1 MFFCANNAA
10 DFDRA
15 ACAPASAHATR
26 EEMAMKS
33 NYKIA
38 AAVIASF
45 VLGVGAVSVLH
56 AQAKLPAYVVA
67 EIDVKDQDGYTK
79 DFLPKAQANIKEMGG
94 KYLGG
99 GFNKAIALA
108 GAKPPNRVVLLQFP
122 DMDAVKAFYD
132 KEGRLEADVGSK
144 YASFR
149 VVGIEGVEQK

>member
-1 MFFCANNAA
+1 
-10 DFDRA
+10 
-15 ACAPASAHATR
+15 
-26 EEMAMKS
+26 MKS

-38 AAVIASF
+38 AAVIGSF
-45 VLGVGAVSVLH
+45 VLGVGAANVLH
-56 AQAKLPAYVVA
+56 AQSKPPGFVLA
-67 EIDVKDQDGYTK
+67 EIDVKDQDGYAK
-79 DFLPKAQANIKEMGG
+79 DFLPKAQANIKEVGG

-149 VVGIEGVEQK
+149 AVGIEGAEQK